1 MIKHPSVL
9 DDTPDDRLVTVDSMY
24 LHLMNARVQDI
35 YNDTEHLATALD
47 AIKTKDDVSHG
58 VLVAV
63 KAALYANS
71 ELAGIVSDMFCDHT
85 LPPQLPPQ
93 LLQQTEGVSDDT

>member
-1 MIKHPSVL
+1 MSNHPSVNLL
-9 DDTPDDRLVTVDSMY
+9 DNTPAERLVTVDSMY
-24 LHLMNARVQDI
+24 LRIINDRVQDI

-47 AIKTKDDVSHG
+47 AIKTKDDVSQG

-71 ELAGIVSDMFCDHT
+71 ELAGIVSGMLYDYA
-85 LPPQLPPQ
+85 LPPQV
-93 LLQQTEGVSDDT
+93 EVSSHE

>member
-1 MIKHPSVL
+1 MSNHPSISI
-9 DDTPDDRLVTVDSMY
+9 DTPASRLVTVDSLY
-24 LHLMNARVQDI
+24 LRLMNDRVQDI

-47 AIKTKDDVSHG
+47 AIKTKDDVSQG

-71 ELAGIVSDMFCDHT
+71 ELAGIVSDMFCEHALPYQAEATDH
-85 LPPQLPPQ
+85 
-93 LLQQTEGVSDDT
+93 E